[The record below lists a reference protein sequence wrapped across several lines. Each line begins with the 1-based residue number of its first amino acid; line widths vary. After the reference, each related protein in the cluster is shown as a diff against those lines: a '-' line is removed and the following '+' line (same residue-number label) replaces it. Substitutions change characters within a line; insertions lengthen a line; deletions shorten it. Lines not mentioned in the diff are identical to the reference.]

1 MTAFACCFDR
11 NVETHTRNP
20 RRGARGVVGGR
31 QAHAWVRTLARG
43 DPGRFSAAPFSPGH
57 VQIGMIVKRRQC
69 EAVEIPGLPRPLGG
83 LMIGFKELPQ
93 PFVIQGPSI
102 ECAGSS
108 GRGDR
113 LWMIMDAAGEEQTE
127 RLEP

>member
-1 MTAFACCFDR
+1 MTAFARCFDR

-43 DPGRFSAAPFSPGH
+43 DPGRFSAAPFSPRH
-57 VQIGMIVKRRQC
+57 VQLGMKVKRCQC
-69 EAVEIPGLPRPLGG
+69 EAVEIPSLARPLGG

-93 PFVIQGPSI
+93 PFVIQGPCV
-102 ECAGSS
+102 ECVGSS
-108 GRGDR
+108 SNGDR
-113 LWMIMDAAGEEQTE
+113 FWIIMHAAGEEQTE
-127 RLEP
+127 KLQP